1 MLSEKKLKEIR
12 LIKNL
17 SLQDVGDRIGCS
29 KNYVSMLENGK
40 KPFNQEFYRKWIDAL
55 YGIYDIRKTE
65 DYINKLNEEAE
76 KEVIKNKSNSK
87 KSTTKA
93 KKTVTK

>member
-1 MLSEKKLKEIR
+1 MLAIE
-12 LIKNL
+12 
-17 SLQDVGDRIGCS
+17 QDVLKIMCPCQRM
-29 KNYVSMLENGK
+29 VK